1 MSPPETWG
9 PPIWTFIHTLTEN
22 INEIYFNKIKVGLF
36 TMIKRICLFLPCP
49 DCSNHANIF
58 FMRVDVSKIKD
69 KNEFKYMLYTF
80 HNIVSKRKR
89 KQLFHPRVLEK
100 YKYIS
105 IPNAFDNFVNVYNTK
120 GNLNLIMESF
130 QRSLVIKDLKLWL
143 YNNHQCFK
151 KINLEKNRVRPQI
164 SIQEKENVETENSET
179 TENSKDIKE
188 IVQIPLTQSELLIN
202 MENID
207 IICENITNVSQP
219 KTIEQIDKIEEMS
232 QV

>member
-22 INEIYFNKIKVGLF
+22 INELHFNKIKVGLF

-49 DCSNHANIF
+49 DCSNHANLF
-58 FMRVDVSKIKD
+58 FMRVDISKMKD
-69 KNEFKYMLYTF
+69 KNDFKYMLYTF

-130 QRSLVIKDLKLWL
+130 QRGLVIKDLKLWL
-143 YNNHQCFK
+143 YNNHQYFK
-151 KINLEKNRVRPQI
+151 KKNLENIRVIPQI
-164 SIQEKENVETENSET
+164 SIQEKEIVETEHT
-179 TENSKDIKE
+179 KE
-188 IVQIPLTQSELLIN
+188 ILQSPPIQSELLIN
-202 MENID
+202 MENITD
-207 IICENITNVSQP
+207 ISQP
-219 KTIEQIDKIEEMS
+219 KTIDQIDKIEDMF